1 MKAYRKECQIMKDL
15 FKNKAMI
22 ATTISG
28 ILIILGIVLQ
38 WQNFDTAAAIIFVLS
53 FIIGGYKQAKEGFID
68 TVENKHLNVDI
79 LMVLAAVGASLIG
92 YWMEGALLIFIFSLS
107 GSLEEYATDKSTQAI
122 TALMN
127 IVPEIAK
134 RINPD
139 GSIEDVAVKDLKVGD
154 TLMVPKGAS
163 IPIDGTIASG
173 LGLIDEAA
181 ISGESVPVEKTVGDD
196 IFGSTINL
204 SEALTMT
211 VSKESK
217 DTLFAKIIR
226 MVEEAQK
233 TPSKTASFI
242 NRIEN
247 TYVKIVLV
255 FVPVMIAVFYFL
267 LDWGWNESFYRGMV
281 LLTVASPC
289 ALVASATPAVL
300 SAISNAAKRGI
311 LFKGGIA
318 IENFSAMD
326 CIAFDKTGTLT
337 EGKPVVTEANY
348 LAGTDEKHI
357 MSVVYALEHSS
368 THPIASALVQHLET
382 KEYVKNQM
390 DSIQD
395 LTGFGLAGEAF
406 GSKWKIGKKT
416 FVVTDELNEPSF
428 VKEAFALQNEGKTV
442 IYVSQDDKVVAYYA
456 LLDTPKSEAKD
467 MIAFFKANGVHT
479 IMITGDNEATGQ
491 TIGKQLGVDEIRAN
505 CLPED
510 KTTILKELQA
520 KYKLVGMVGD
530 GVNDAPAL
538 ANADI
543 GIAMGEGTDIA
554 METADV
560 VLMKSELDKLEYCY
574 GLSKKLKKITMQNII
589 FSITVILILILSNLF
604 QLINLPLG
612 VVGHEGSTILVILN
626 SLRLLAEIPTH
637 HFQGTAKPAG
647 KTSNPT
653 QVPCPKNNLTD
664 TTDL

>member
-1 MKAYRKECQIMKDL
+1 
-15 FKNKAMI
+15 MI

-79 LMVLAAVGASLIG
+79 LMVLAAVSASLIG

-289 ALVASATPAVL
+289 ALMASATPAVL

-368 THPIASALVQHLET
+368 THPIASALVQHLDT
-382 KEYVKNQM
+382 KEYEKSQM

-416 FVVTDELNEPSF
+416 FVVTDELNEPTF
-428 VKEAFALQNEGKTV
+428 VKDAFALQNEGKTV

-510 KTTILKELQA
+510 KTTILKDLQA

-612 VVGHEGSTILVILN
+612 VVGHEGSTILVIMN
-626 SLRLLAEIPTH
+626 SLRLLANIPTH
-637 HFQGTAKPAG
+637 HFQGTAKSNG
-647 KTSNPT
+647 TTSNT
-653 QVPCPKNNLTD
+653 GLAHEK
-664 TTDL
+664 

>member
-1 MKAYRKECQIMKDL
+1 MKDL

-139 GSIEDVAVKDLKVGD
+139 GSIEDVAVRDLKVGD

-173 LGLIDEAA
+173 QGLIDEAA

-626 SLRLLAEIPTH
+626 SLRLLANIPTH
-637 HFQGTAKPAG
+637 HFQGTAKSNG
-647 KTSNPT
+647 TTSNT
-653 QVPCPKNNLTD
+653 GLAHEK
-664 TTDL
+664 

>member
-1 MKAYRKECQIMKDL
+1 
-15 FKNKAMI
+15 MI
-22 ATTISG
+22 ATMISG

-38 WQNFDTAAAIIFVLS
+38 WQSFDTAAAIIFVLS

-68 TVENKHLNVDI
+68 TFENKHLNVDI

-107 GSLEEYATDKSTQAI
+107 GSLEEYATEKSTQAI

-154 TLMVPKGAS
+154 TLLVPKGAS

-173 LGLIDEAA
+173 QGLIDEAA

-247 TYVKIVLV
+247 TYVKIVLI

-337 EGKPVVTEANY
+337 EGKPVVTEASY
-348 LAGTDEKHI
+348 LTGTDEKHI

-368 THPIASALVQHLET
+368 THPIASALVQHLDT
-382 KEYVKNQM
+382 KEYEKSQM

-406 GSKWKIGKKT
+406 GSYWKIGKKT
-416 FVVTDELNEPSF
+416 FVVTDELNEPPF

-510 KTTILKELQA
+510 KTTILKDLQA

-612 VVGHEGSTILVILN
+612 VVGHEGSTILVIMN
-626 SLRLLAEIPTH
+626 SLRLLAKIPTH
-637 HFQGTAKPAG
+637 HFQGTAKPAA
-647 KTSNPT
+647 KTSSSGLAHE
-653 QVPCPKNNLTD
+653 K
-664 TTDL
+664 

>member
-1 MKAYRKECQIMKDL
+1 MKDL

-637 HFQGTAKPAG
+637 HF
-647 KTSNPT
+647 
-653 QVPCPKNNLTD
+653 
-664 TTDL
+664 

>member
-1 MKAYRKECQIMKDL
+1 MKDL
-15 FKNKAMI
+15 LKNKAMI

-510 KTTILKELQA
+510 KTKILKDLQS

-653 QVPCPKNNLTD
+653 RFRARKII
-664 TTDL
+664 

>member
-1 MKAYRKECQIMKDL
+1 MKDL

-456 LLDTPKSEAKD
+456 LLDTPKSEAED

-637 HFQGTAKPAG
+637 YPPFPRYRKTCREDFQ
-647 KTSNPT
+647 SNPGS
-653 QVPCPKNNLTD
+653 VPEK
-664 TTDL
+664 

>member
-1 MKAYRKECQIMKDL
+1 
-15 FKNKAMI
+15 MI

-653 QVPCPKNNLTD
+653 RFRARKII
-664 TTDL
+664 

>member
-1 MKAYRKECQIMKDL
+1 MKDL
-15 FKNKAMI
+15 LKNKAMI
-22 ATTISG
+22 ATIISG
-28 ILIILGIVLQ
+28 ILIVIGIILQ
-38 WQNFDTAAAIIFVLS
+38 WQNLDTAAAIIFVLS
-53 FIIGGYKQAKEGFID
+53 FVIGGFKQAKEGVID
-68 TVENKHLNVDI
+68 TFENKHLNVDI

-107 GSLEEYATDKSTQAI
+107 GSLEEYAMDKSTEAI

-127 IVPEIAK
+127 IVPDVSK
-134 RINPD
+134 RIKAD
-139 GSIEDVAVKDLKVGD
+139 GTIEEVPTKELKVGD
-154 TLMVPKGAS
+154 TLLVPKGAS
-163 IPIDGTIASG
+163 IPIDGVIKEG

-181 ISGESVPVEKTVGDD
+181 ISGESVPVEKKVGDE

-204 SEALTMT
+204 NEAIKMT
-211 VSKESK
+211 VTKESK

-226 MVEEAQK
+226 MVEEAQS
-233 TPSKTASFI
+233 TPSQTASFI

-247 TYVKIVLV
+247 TYVKIVLI
-255 FVPVMIAVFYFL
+255 FVPVMIALFYFL

-289 ALVASATPAVL
+289 ALVASATPATL

-311 LFKGGIA
+311 LFKGGIP
-318 IENFSAMD
+318 IENFSQMD

-337 EGKPVVTEANY
+337 EGKPKVTEAIY
-348 LAGTDEKHI
+348 AASEDEKHI

-368 THPIASALVQHLET
+368 THPIAIALVNYLDT
-382 KEYVKNQM
+382 KEYSHTKM
-390 DSIQD
+390 DCIKD
-395 LTGFGLAGEAF
+395 LTGFGLAGSAF
-406 GSKWKIGKKT
+406 GSDWKIGKQS
-416 FVVTDELNEPSF
+416 FVVSENQQNQQF
-428 VKEAFALQNEGKTV
+428 VADAFTLEKEGKTV
-442 IYVSQDDKVVAYYA
+442 IYVSKDDKVVAYYG
-456 LLDTPKSEAKD
+456 LLDTPKEDAKD

-510 KTTILKELQA
+510 KTTILRDLQSQ
-520 KYKLVGMVGD
+520 YKLVGMVGD
-530 GVNDAPAL
+530 GINDAPAL

-560 VLMKSELDKLEYCY
+560 VLMKNELDKLEYAY
-574 GLSKKLKKITMQNII
+574 GLSIKLKKVTMQNII
-589 FSITVILILILSNLF
+589 FSVCVILTLITSNLF

-626 SLRLLAEIPTH
+626 SLRLLAAIPTH
-637 HFQGTAKPAG
+637 ASNKPMKPVIKKEAAQ
-647 KTSNPT
+647 KAVEEN
-653 QVPCPKNNLTD
+653 
-664 TTDL
+664 

>member
-1 MKAYRKECQIMKDL
+1 MKDL

-22 ATTISG
+22 ATMISG

-38 WQNFDTAAAIIFVLS
+38 WQSFDTAAAIIFVLS

-68 TVENKHLNVDI
+68 TFENKHLNVDI

-107 GSLEEYATDKSTQAI
+107 GSLEEYATEKSTQAI

-154 TLMVPKGAS
+154 TLLVPKGAS

-173 LGLIDEAA
+173 QGLIDEAA

-247 TYVKIVLV
+247 TYVKIVLI

-337 EGKPVVTEANY
+337 EGKPVVTEASY
-348 LAGTDEKHI
+348 LTGTDEKHI

-368 THPIASALVQHLET
+368 THPIASALVQHLDT
-382 KEYVKNQM
+382 KEYEKSQM

-406 GSKWKIGKKT
+406 GSYWKIGKKT
-416 FVVTDELNEPSF
+416 FVVTDELNEPPF

-510 KTTILKELQA
+510 KTTILKDLQA

-612 VVGHEGSTILVILN
+612 VVGHEGSTILVIMN
-626 SLRLLAEIPTH
+626 SLRLLAKIPTH
-637 HFQGTAKPAG
+637 HFQGTAKPAA
-647 KTSNPT
+647 KTSST
-653 QVPCPKNNLTD
+653 GLAHEK
-664 TTDL
+664 

>member
-1 MKAYRKECQIMKDL
+1 MKDL

-510 KTTILKELQA
+510 KTKILKDLQS

-626 SLRLLAEIPTH
+626 SLRLLANIPTH
-637 HFQGTAKPAG
+637 HFQGTAKSNG
-647 KTSNPT
+647 TTSNT
-653 QVPCPKNNLTD
+653 GLAHEK
-664 TTDL
+664 

>member
-1 MKAYRKECQIMKDL
+1 
-15 FKNKAMI
+15 MI

-79 LMVLAAVGASLIG
+79 LMVLAAVSASLIG

-289 ALVASATPAVL
+289 ALMASATPAVL

>member
-1 MKAYRKECQIMKDL
+1 
-15 FKNKAMI
+15 MI

-612 VVGHEGSTILVILN
+612 VVGHEGSTIQVILN

>member
-1 MKAYRKECQIMKDL
+1 MKDL

-491 TIGKQLGVDEIRAN
+491 TIGKQLGVDEIHAN

-626 SLRLLAEIPTH
+626 SLRLLANIPTH
-637 HFQGTAKPAG
+637 HFQGTAKSNG
-647 KTSNPT
+647 TTSNT
-653 QVPCPKNNLTD
+653 GLAHEK
-664 TTDL
+664 

>member
-1 MKAYRKECQIMKDL
+1 MKDL

-467 MIAFFKANGVHT
+467 MIAFFKANGIHT

-510 KTTILKELQA
+510 KTNILKDLQS

>member
-1 MKAYRKECQIMKDL
+1 
-15 FKNKAMI
+15 MI

-467 MIAFFKANGVHT
+467 MIAFFKANSVHT

-505 CLPED
+505 CLSED

-626 SLRLLAEIPTH
+626 SLRLLANIPTH
-637 HFQGTAKPAG
+637 HFQGTAKSNG
-647 KTSNPT
+647 TTSNT
-653 QVPCPKNNLTD
+653 GLAHEK
-664 TTDL
+664 

>member
-1 MKAYRKECQIMKDL
+1 
-15 FKNKAMI
+15 MI
-22 ATTISG
+22 ATMISG

-38 WQNFDTAAAIIFVLS
+38 WQSFDTAAAIIFVLS

-68 TVENKHLNVDI
+68 TFENKHLNVDI

-107 GSLEEYATDKSTQAI
+107 GSLEEYATEKSTQAI

-154 TLMVPKGAS
+154 TLLVPKGAS

-173 LGLIDEAA
+173 QGLIDEAA

-247 TYVKIVLV
+247 TYVKIVLI

-337 EGKPVVTEANY
+337 EGKPVVTEASY
-348 LAGTDEKHI
+348 LTGTDEKHI

-368 THPIASALVQHLET
+368 THPIASALVQHLDT
-382 KEYVKNQM
+382 KEYEKSQM

-406 GSKWKIGKKT
+406 GSYWKIGKKT
-416 FVVTDELNEPSF
+416 FVVTDELNEPPF

-456 LLDTPKSEAKD
+456 LLDTPKSEARD

-510 KTTILKELQA
+510 KTTILKDLQA

-612 VVGHEGSTILVILN
+612 VVGHEGSTILVIMN
-626 SLRLLAEIPTH
+626 SLRLLAKIPTH
-637 HFQGTAKPAG
+637 HFQGTAKPAA
-647 KTSNPT
+647 KTSST
-653 QVPCPKNNLTD
+653 GLAHEK
-664 TTDL
+664 

>member
-1 MKAYRKECQIMKDL
+1 MKDL

-28 ILIILGIVLQ
+28 ILIILGNVLQ

-139 GSIEDVAVKDLKVGD
+139 GSIKDVAVKDLKVGD

-510 KTTILKELQA
+510 KATILKELQA

-626 SLRLLAEIPTH
+626 SLRLLANIPTH
-637 HFQGTAKPAG
+637 HFQGTAKSNG
-647 KTSNPT
+647 TTSNT
-653 QVPCPKNNLTD
+653 GLAHEK
-664 TTDL
+664 

>member
-1 MKAYRKECQIMKDL
+1 
-15 FKNKAMI
+15 MI

-395 LTGFGLAGEAF
+395 LTGFGLACEAF

-626 SLRLLAEIPTH
+626 SLRLLANIPTH
-637 HFQGTAKPAG
+637 HFQGTAKSNG
-647 KTSNPT
+647 TTSNT
-653 QVPCPKNNLTD
+653 GLAHEK
-664 TTDL
+664 

>member
-1 MKAYRKECQIMKDL
+1 
-15 FKNKAMI
+15 MI

-79 LMVLAAVGASLIG
+79 LMVLAAVSASLIG

-289 ALVASATPAVL
+289 ALMASATPAVL

-604 QLINLPLG
+604 QIINLPLG
-612 VVGHEGSTILVILN
+612 VIGHEGSTILVILN
-626 SLRLLAEIPTH
+626 SLRLLAKIPTH
-637 HFQGTAKPAG
+637 HIQSTSATAG
-647 KTSNPT
+647 KTAGSGLAHE
-653 QVPCPKNNLTD
+653 K
-664 TTDL
+664 

>member
-1 MKAYRKECQIMKDL
+1 MKDL

-79 LMVLAAVGASLIG
+79 LMVLAAVSASLIG

-289 ALVASATPAVL
+289 ALMASATPAVL

>member
-1 MKAYRKECQIMKDL
+1 
-15 FKNKAMI
+15 MI

-491 TIGKQLGVDEIRAN
+491 TIGKQLGVDEIHAN

-626 SLRLLAEIPTH
+626 SLRLLANIPTH
-637 HFQGTAKPAG
+637 HFQGTAKSNG
-647 KTSNPT
+647 TTSNT
-653 QVPCPKNNLTD
+653 GLAHEK
-664 TTDL
+664 

>member
-1 MKAYRKECQIMKDL
+1 MKDL

-368 THPIASALVQHLET
+368 THPIASALVKHLDT
-382 KEYVKNQM
+382 KEYEKSQM

-626 SLRLLAEIPTH
+626 SLRLLANIPTH
-637 HFQGTAKPAG
+637 HFQGTAKSNG
-647 KTSNPT
+647 TTSNT
-653 QVPCPKNNLTD
+653 GLAHEK
-664 TTDL
+664 

>member
-1 MKAYRKECQIMKDL
+1 
-15 FKNKAMI
+15 MI

-510 KTTILKELQA
+510 KTKILKDLQS

-626 SLRLLAEIPTH
+626 SLRLLANIPTH
-637 HFQGTAKPAG
+637 HFQGTAKSNG
-647 KTSNPT
+647 TTSNT
-653 QVPCPKNNLTD
+653 GLTHEK
-664 TTDL
+664 

>member
-1 MKAYRKECQIMKDL
+1 MKDL

-22 ATTISG
+22 ATMISG

-38 WQNFDTAAAIIFVLS
+38 WQSFDTAAAIIFVLS

-68 TVENKHLNVDI
+68 TFENKHLNVDI

-107 GSLEEYATDKSTQAI
+107 GSLEEYATEKSTQAI

-154 TLMVPKGAS
+154 TLLVPKGAS

-173 LGLIDEAA
+173 QGLIDEAA

-247 TYVKIVLV
+247 TYVKIVLI

-337 EGKPVVTEANY
+337 EGKPVVTEASY
-348 LAGTDEKHI
+348 LTGTDEKHI

-368 THPIASALVQHLET
+368 THPIASALVQHLDT
-382 KEYVKNQM
+382 KEYEKSQM

-406 GSKWKIGKKT
+406 GSYWKIGKKT
-416 FVVTDELNEPSF
+416 FVVTDELNEPPF

-456 LLDTPKSEAKD
+456 LLDTPKSEARD

-510 KTTILKELQA
+510 KTTILKDLQA

-612 VVGHEGSTILVILN
+612 VVGHEGSTILVIMN
-626 SLRLLAEIPTH
+626 SLRLLAKIPTH
-637 HFQGTAKPAG
+637 HFQGTAKPTA
-647 KTSNPT
+647 KTSSSGLAHE
-653 QVPCPKNNLTD
+653 K
-664 TTDL
+664 

>member
-1 MKAYRKECQIMKDL
+1 
-15 FKNKAMI
+15 MI

-204 SEALTMT
+204 SEALTMI

-626 SLRLLAEIPTH
+626 SLRLLANIPTH
-637 HFQGTAKPAG
+637 HFQGTAKSNG
-647 KTSNPT
+647 TTSNT
-653 QVPCPKNNLTD
+653 GLAHEK
-664 TTDL
+664 

>member
-1 MKAYRKECQIMKDL
+1 MKDL

-139 GSIEDVAVKDLKVGD
+139 GSIEDVAVNDLKVGD

-560 VLMKSELDKLEYCY
+560 VLRKSELDKLEYCY

-626 SLRLLAEIPTH
+626 SLRLLANIPTH
-637 HFQGTAKPAG
+637 HFQGTAKSNG
-647 KTSNPT
+647 TTSNT
-653 QVPCPKNNLTD
+653 GLAHEK
-664 TTDL
+664 

>member
-1 MKAYRKECQIMKDL
+1 
-15 FKNKAMI
+15 MI
-22 ATTISG
+22 ATMISG

-38 WQNFDTAAAIIFVLS
+38 WQSFDTAAAIIFVLS

-68 TVENKHLNVDI
+68 TFENKHLNVDI

-107 GSLEEYATDKSTQAI
+107 GSLEEYATEKSTQAI

-154 TLMVPKGAS
+154 TLLVPKGAS

-173 LGLIDEAA
+173 QGLIDEAA

-247 TYVKIVLV
+247 TYVKIVLI

-289 ALVASATPAVL
+289 ALVASATPADL

-337 EGKPVVTEANY
+337 EGKPVVTEARY
-348 LAGTDEKHI
+348 LTGTDEKHI

-368 THPIASALVQHLET
+368 THPIASALVQHLDT
-382 KEYVKNQM
+382 KEYEKSQM

-406 GSKWKIGKKT
+406 GSYWKIGKKT
-416 FVVTDELNEPSF
+416 FVVTDELNEPPF

-510 KTTILKELQA
+510 KTTILKDLQA

-612 VVGHEGSTILVILN
+612 VVGHEGSTILVIMN
-626 SLRLLAEIPTH
+626 SLRLLAKIPTH
-637 HFQGTAKPAG
+637 HFQGTAKPTA
-647 KTSNPT
+647 KTSSSGLAHE
-653 QVPCPKNNLTD
+653 K
-664 TTDL
+664 

>member
-1 MKAYRKECQIMKDL
+1 MKDL

>member
-1 MKAYRKECQIMKDL
+1 MKDL

-653 QVPCPKNNLTD
+653 RFRARKII
-664 TTDL
+664 

>member
-1 MKAYRKECQIMKDL
+1 
-15 FKNKAMI
+15 MI

-626 SLRLLAEIPTH
+626 SLRLLANITTH
-637 HFQGTAKPAG
+637 HFQGTAKSNG
-647 KTSNPT
+647 TTSNT
-653 QVPCPKNNLTD
+653 GLAHEK
-664 TTDL
+664 

>member
-1 MKAYRKECQIMKDL
+1 
-15 FKNKAMI
+15 MI

-510 KTTILKELQA
+510 KTKILKDLQS

-626 SLRLLAEIPTH
+626 SLRLLANIPTH
-637 HFQGTAKPAG
+637 HFQGTAKSNG
-647 KTSNPT
+647 TTSNT
-653 QVPCPKNNLTD
+653 GLAHEK
-664 TTDL
+664 